1 MSQQQQQQTAKTEL
15 YDWNSAPFGESSSCA
30 QRRRI
35 MSTTRV
41 AGAGL
46 QETPVKDSRRE
57 AMHSSSVQRTVQ
69 YSVAAAR
76 TAYSEAF
83 GSESA
88 AVLRPREASV
98 KRGSRAEGGTWK
110 SSQQLYSA
118 LHQSGT
124 TMADAKPMQRDISER
139 VVVQKIHQ
147 PNRPNVDN
155 TVVRLEATRVR
166 GVR

>member
-1 MSQQQQQQTAKTEL
+1 MSQQQQQQTAKAEL

-76 TAYSEAF
+76 TAYQEEF
-83 GSESA
+83 GA
-88 AVLRPREASV
+88 ALRPREASV

-110 SSQQLYSA
+110 SSPALLGA